1 MQIEAATL
9 TRQGARDHNEDRFGH
24 WAGGSHAVWLVAD
37 GAGGHGGGD
46 VAAQVVCDTI
56 VAGFAAQPTLDPA
69 QLRELVLRANASV
82 ITRQHEGGRLADMRS
97 TVVMVAFDLVAGRMV
112 WAHSGDSRAYLFR
125 QQAIVARTTDHSLV
139 QQMVASGMIDDET
152 ARQHPQRSILLSA
165 LGTDVDELEIT
176 VSGPMRLAPG
186 DEVMLCS
193 DGIWEVLGDQ
203 RLIACVAGS
212 GSARQWAAEVEQ
224 AVLAADKHEQDNF
237 TGLFLR
243 IQSDDVHESA
253 IVATGQPGT

>member
-1 MQIEAATL
+1 MQIEVATL
-9 TRQGARDHNEDRFGH
+9 TRQGARDYNEDRFGH
-24 WAGGSHAVWLVAD
+24 WAGGSHAIWLVAD

-56 VAGFAAQPTLDPA
+56 VAGFAEQPTLEA
-69 QLRELVLRANASV
+69 EQLRELVLRANAGV
-82 ITRQHEGGRLADMRS
+82 MARQHEGGRLACMRS
-97 TVVMVAFDLVAGRMV
+97 TVVMVAFDLMAGRMV
-112 WAHSGDSRAYLFR
+112 WTHSGDSRAYLFR

-139 QQMVASGMIDDET
+139 QQMVASGMVDDET

-165 LGTDVDELEIT
+165 LGADVEELEVT
-176 VSGPMRLAPG
+176 VSDPMRIAPG
-186 DEVMLCS
+186 DDVMLCS

-203 RLIACVAGS
+203 RLVACLADA

-224 AVLAADKHEQDNF
+224 AVLAAGKHDQDNF

-243 IQSDDVHESA
+243 VQNDDVHETRIIA
-253 IVATGQPGT
+253 PGQAQA